1 MCLYGFAD
9 MKRLEDK
16 RLTID
21 VPVEIFCQVKA
32 IAAIH
37 NMTVKKLV
45 TKWLIEKIVEVEKYG
60 IK

>member
-1 MCLYGFAD
+1 